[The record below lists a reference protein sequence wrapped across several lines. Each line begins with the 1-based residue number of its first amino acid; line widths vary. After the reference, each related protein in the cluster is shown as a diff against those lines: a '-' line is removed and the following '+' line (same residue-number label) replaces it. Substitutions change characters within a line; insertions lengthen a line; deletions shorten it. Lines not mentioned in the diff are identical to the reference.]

1 LEERTFQ
8 FSKAV
13 RLFVRKLPRTISNI
27 EDVRQLIR
35 SSGSIGANYIEANE
49 SLGKRDFQMKI
60 KTSRKEAKESR
71 FLLRLLD
78 TGDKQEVEAERCEL
92 IQEAT
97 ELMNIFGAIYR
108 KTE

>member
-1 LEERTFQ
+1 
-8 FSKAV
+8 
-13 RLFVRKLPRTISNI
+13 
-27 EDVRQLIR
+27 
-35 SSGSIGANYIEANE
+35 
-49 SLGKRDFQMKI
+49 MKI